1 MKLDPNLTIP
11 EVLAI
16 AIKAEIN
23 AQNIYRGMAERVK
36 NDLVREKLE
45 HLFQEEK
52 KHEEILTQKY
62 KEVMNGAE
70 PVLQEQGRSEVE
82 DLLEGDYS
90 HEAALKLAIEA
101 EEKAAQFYLEAAR
114 QSRDPNGRFMFE
126 YLANFERGHKAIL
139 EDELQ
144 ALQNNPHWFDVEGN
158 PWGEETIHVG
168 P

>member
-1 MKLDPNLTIP
+1 MKVSPDLSIP
-11 EVLAI
+11 EILAI

-23 AQNIYRGMAERVK
+23 AQAIYRGMASRVK
-36 NDLVREKLE
+36 NELVREKLE
-45 HLFQEEK
+45 HLYEQEK

-62 KEVMNGAE
+62 REVTEGEE
-70 PVLQEQGRSEVE
+70 PVLQKEGRSEIE
-82 DLLEGDYS
+82 EMLEGDYS

-101 EEKAAQFYLEAAR
+101 EEKAAQFYLDAAR

-144 ALQNNPHWFDVEGN
+144 ALENNPHWFDVEGN